1 MENSKNKT
9 HENSAQ
15 RRTFFSVHF
24 SSSRVAHFPKVL
36 LDWRNGSEVK
46 TTEVFFQRFRVQF
59 PVLKR
64 AHKYLKPKYVDI

>member
-46 TTEVFFQRFRVQF
+46 TTEVFFKGSGFNSQ
-59 PVLKR
+59 
-64 AHKYLKPKYVDI
+64 YLKGLTNI